1 MRGRDNAI
9 LRQYADNATM
19 RYVVPTQK
27 YREHGG
33 PEFPD
38 PELEKSGDRIEY
50 NNRQLTEQLVP
61 AYRRMVDHFRENFW
75 LAEYSTREHFPL
87 LVQFVEKWNRDLAGT
102 FTPELSRRV
111 DVEEKKLYPFYED
124 LAKTHD
130 SLRQRLRMGNPQAW
144 GERTMRRFNKQIS
157 ITTRGS

>member
-111 DVEEKKLYPFYED
+111 DVEEKKLYPLGCHVPHCCIVGILE
-124 LAKTHD
+124 
-130 SLRQRLRMGNPQAW
+130 S
-144 GERTMRRFNKQIS
+144 
-157 ITTRGS
+157 